1 MKQYIHR
8 TGVPVKIVETTETG
22 VFVEFGLNAR
32 NGPVFFE
39 NEKFELFFTEV
50 MGDED

>member
-1 MKQYIHR
+1 MKQYVHR
-8 TGVPVKIVETTETG
+8 TGVPVKVVKTTEDG

-39 NEKFELFFTEV
+39 TEKFELFFAEV
-50 MGDED
+50 V